1 MLLSYDYDFWTYL
14 LYIFTI
20 YGYIIIY
27 CNAEF
32 SDVSPHKNEKIQ
44 KKPFQTRVEKFKAL
58 W

>member
-1 MLLSYDYDFWTYL
+1 MLLSYDYDFLTYL

-44 KKPFQTRVEKFKAL
+44 KTHLKRE
-58 W
+58 